1 MPPSRVSQSGADQ
14 RVSGQNGAVV
24 LDFRLLGPAEVT
36 ADGRPVPLGGSRPL
50 IVLAGLLLR
59 ANRVVPVDE
68 LGRWL
73 WNDDRRRSKGALQT
87 YVLRLRRALGDQV
100 SIRTESGGYLIEVAD
115 DLLDLSRFRALA
127 ARGKAAL
134 DRGESRQAAAHF
146 ADALGQWRG
155 PALLNVESDALH
167 RDEAG
172 QLAEERLR
180 VRELWADALLEVGEY
195 GTVVPELTRLTR
207 ENPLRE
213 RLHEQLMVALYR
225 SGRQA
230 EALDVHRRIS
240 AVLAD
245 ELGLDPG
252 PSLQR
257 TRQAILTGA
266 DDGEPARYRLGVE
279 PQVPHQLPADLRT
292 FSGRESDLKALH
304 ALLPEALDADSST
317 PIASVEGMGGI
328 GKTTLAVHFAHEI
341 ADRFPGGQIH
351 LNLRGYGPGEP
362 VEPAAA
368 LEAMLTALGVPCD
381 QIPADLD
388 GRAASWR
395 THTAGRRLLIVLD
408 NANRTEQVRPLL
420 PGPGCLVVITSRWQ
434 LGALVATHGARRVA
448 LAELGEEDAVELLA
462 STVGVERVARDPAV
476 TERFVRYCGGLP
488 LAIRILAVRAAQFPG
503 LPLDEFV
510 DSLESEQDLLGSFD
524 LADGEGT
531 NIRSVFSYS
540 YQALEPSAAR
550 LLRLLGLSTGVDF
563 SAPAAA
569 AVAGLDLTR
578 TRPVLA
584 NLAAAHLL
592 AQPRPGRYQF
602 HDLIRAYAS
611 EAAEQVDNAEERDAA
626 LDRLLGWYLASALN
640 ASRRMRPERYYRLL
654 EPAGPGG
661 LAFAGY
667 HDALDWFD
675 EEAGN
680 LIAAVHLARR
690 RGRDDVCWKLAWL
703 LQSYFGT
710 RSRLDDWRS
719 VFGVALEAARDG
731 GHRPGEASILSGLGV
746 VNGVVRQYAESRRYL
761 EQVLAIQRDL
771 GAREGE
777 ARAQYNLALAA
788 HNLDDYA
795 WAYEHGKQALEIVR
809 ELGMRTFE
817 ASVLRALGDICT
829 SMGDHEQALR
839 LADAALAIFGPDGSP
854 DGSPVDT
861 RYTQHTRGLALI
873 GLGRLDEG
881 IACIRDSVE
890 MFFAMGEQYEAADV
904 LAQLGTIHLRH
915 GDGALAR
922 ECWVRSVRLLTELGH
937 PDADDVRAKLA
948 ALVGASS

>member
-1 MPPSRVSQSGADQ
+1 M
-14 RVSGQNGAVV
+14 V
-24 LDFRLLGPAEVT
+24 LDFRVLGPAEVT

-100 SIRTESGGYLIEVAD
+100 AIRTESGGYLIELDD

-146 ADALGQWRG
+146 AGALAQWRG

-180 VRELWADALLEVGEY
+180 VREQWADALLEVGEY
-195 GTVVPELTRLTR
+195 GTVVPELTRLIR

-213 RLHEQLMVALYR
+213 RLHEQLMTALYR

-230 EALDVHRRIS
+230 EALAVYRRIS
-240 AVLAD
+240 GVLAD

-257 TRQAILTGA
+257 THQAILTGT
-266 DDGEPARYRLGVE
+266 DGAPTLARYRLGVE
-279 PQVPHQLPADLRT
+279 PQVPRQLPADLRA
-292 FSGRESDLKALH
+292 FSGRECDLKALH
-304 ALLPEALDADSST
+304 ALLPEATDAATST

-328 GKTTLAVHFAHEI
+328 GKTTLAVRFAHEV
-341 ADRFPGGQIH
+341 ADRFPGGQVY

-362 VEPAAA
+362 VEPSAA
-368 LEAMLTALGVPCD
+368 LETVLTALGVPCE
-381 QIPADLD
+381 QIPGDLD

-408 NANRTEQVRPLL
+408 NANRSEQVTPLL
-420 PGPGCLVVITSRWQ
+420 PGPGCLVLITSRWQ
-434 LGALVATHGARRVA
+434 LRALVATHGARRIA
-448 LAELGEEDAVELLA
+448 LEELGDEDAVALLA
-462 STVGVERVARDPAV
+462 STIGHDRVARDPAAA
-476 TERFVRYCGGLP
+476 ERFVRYCGGLP
-488 LAIRILAVRAAQFPG
+488 LAIRILAVRAAQFPD
-503 LPLDEFV
+503 LPLDEFAG
-510 DSLESEQDLLGSFD
+510 SPDLLGSFD

-540 YQALEPSAAR
+540 YQALQPATAR
-550 LLRLLGLSTGVDF
+550 LLRLLGLHTGVDF
-563 SAPAAA
+563 TAPAAA
-569 AVAGLDLTR
+569 AVAGLDVAA
-578 TRPVLA
+578 TRPMLET
-584 NLAAAHLL
+584 LAAAHLL

-602 HDLIRAYAS
+602 HDLIRAYAVS
-611 EAAEQVDNAEERDAA
+611 QVESASERDAA
-626 LDRLLGWYLASALN
+626 LDRLLSWYLASALN

-654 EPAGPGG
+654 ELDDLEGG
-661 LAFAGY
+661 LTFGS
-667 HDALDWFD
+667 HHEALDWFG
-675 EEAGN
+675 EEDGN

-703 LQSYFGT
+703 LQSYFVT

-719 VFGVALEAARDG
+719 VFAVALEAARAS
-731 GHRPGEASILSGLGV
+731 GHRPGEAGILSGLGV
-746 VNGVVRQYAESRRYL
+746 VNGVARQYAESRRYL
-761 EQVLAIQRDL
+761 EQVLAIQREL

-777 ARAQYNLALAA
+777 ARAQYNLAMAA
-788 HNLDDYA
+788 HNLEDCA
-795 WAYEHGKQALEIVR
+795 WAYEHGMQALAIVR
-809 ELGMRTFE
+809 ELGLGHFE

-839 LADAALAIFGPDGSP
+839 LADAALAILGPDGR
-854 DGSPVDT
+854 PVDT
-861 RYTQHTRGLALI
+861 RFTQHTRGLALI
-873 GLGRLDEG
+873 GLGRVEEG
-881 IACIRDSVE
+881 IACLRDSVE
-890 MFFAMGEQYEAADV
+890 MFFTMGEQYEAADV
-904 LAQLGTIHLRH
+904 LAQLGQVYLRY
-915 GDGALAR
+915 GDAAAAR
-922 ECWVRSVRLLTELGH
+922 ECWLRSVRLLTELGH

-948 ALVGASS
+948 ALVVVGV

>member
-1 MPPSRVSQSGADQ
+1 M
-14 RVSGQNGAVV
+14 V
-24 LDFRLLGPAEVT
+24 LDFRVLGPAEVT

-73 WNDDRRRSKGALQT
+73 WDDDRRRSKGALQT

-100 SIRTESGGYLIEVAD
+100 AIRTESGGYLIELD
-115 DLLDLSRFRALA
+115 DGLLDLSRFRALA

-146 ADALGQWRG
+146 AEALEQWRG

-180 VRELWADALLEVGEY
+180 VREQWADALLEVGEY
-195 GTVVPELTRLTR
+195 GTVIPELTRLTR

-213 RLHEQLMVALYR
+213 RLHEQLMAALYR

-230 EALDVHRRIS
+230 DALAVYGRIS
-240 AVLAD
+240 GVLAD

-266 DDGEPARYRLGVE
+266 DEPARLARYRLGAE
-279 PQVPHQLPADLRT
+279 PQVPRQLPADLRT
-292 FSGRESDLKALH
+292 FSGREGDLKALH
-304 ALLPEALDADSST
+304 ALLPEAVDAGAST
-317 PIASVEGMGGI
+317 QIASVEGMGGV

-341 ADRFPGGQIH
+341 ADRFPGGQVY

-381 QIPADLD
+381 AIPADLD

-395 THTAGRRLLIVLD
+395 THTAGRRLLVLLD

-434 LGALVATHGARRVA
+434 LRALVATHGARRIA
-448 LAELGEEDAVELLA
+448 LEELGDEDAVGLLA
-462 STVGVERVARDPAV
+462 ATIGVERVARDPAAA
-476 TERFVRYCGGLP
+476 ERFVRYCGGLP
-488 LAIRILAVRAAQFPG
+488 LAIRILAVRAAQFPD
-503 LPLDEFV
+503 LALDEFAG
-510 DSLESEQDLLGSFD
+510 SLADDLLGSFD

-540 YQALEPSAAR
+540 YQALEPPAAR
-550 LLRLLGLSTGVDF
+550 LLRLLGLTTGADF
-563 SAPAAA
+563 TAPAAA
-569 AVAGLDLTR
+569 AVAGLDLTTAR
-578 TRPVLA
+578 AGLETLA
-584 NLAAAHLL
+584 SAHLL
-592 AQPRPGRYQF
+592 ARPRPGRYQF
-602 HDLIRAYAS
+602 HDLIRAYAGEVAS
-611 EAAEQVDNAEERDAA
+611 QVDSPSQRAAA
-626 LDRLLGWYLASALN
+626 LDRLLDWYLASALD

-654 EPAGPGG
+654 ELDDLGGG
-661 LAFAGY
+661 LTFGS
-667 HDALDWFD
+667 HHEALDWFV
-675 EEAGN
+675 EESGN

-690 RGRDDVCWKLAWL
+690 LGRDDVCWKLAWL
-703 LQSYFGT
+703 LQSYFVT

-719 VFGVALEAARDG
+719 VFAVALEAARAS
-731 GHRPGEASILSGLGV
+731 GHRPGEAGILSGLGV
-746 VNGVVRQYAESRRYL
+746 VDGVARRYAESRRYL
-761 EQVLAIQRDL
+761 EQVLAIQREL

-777 ARAQYNLALAA
+777 ARAQYNLALAS
-788 HNLDDYA
+788 HNLEDYA
-795 WAYEHGKQALEIVR
+795 GAYEHGKQALEIVR
-809 ELGMRTFE
+809 ELGMGQFE
-817 ASVLRALGDICT
+817 ASVLRALGDVCT

-839 LADAALAIFGPDGSP
+839 LADAALAVVGPDGR
-854 DGSPVDT
+854 PVDT
-861 RYTQHTRGLALI
+861 RFTQHTRGLALI
-873 GLGRLDEG
+873 GLGRFDEG
-881 IACIRDSVE
+881 IACLRDSVS
-890 MFFAMGEQYEAADV
+890 MFFEMGEQYEAADV
-904 LAQLGTIHLRH
+904 LSQLGTIHARY
-915 GDGALAR
+915 GDEALAR
-922 ECWVRSVRLLTELGH
+922 ECWLRSVRLLTELGH

-948 ALVGASS
+948 ASVRAGG

>member
-1 MPPSRVSQSGADQ
+1 MPPCRVSQTGAEL
-14 RVSGQNGAVV
+14 RVSGKNDSVV
-24 LDFRLLGPAEVT
+24 LDFRVLGPAEVT

-73 WNDDRRRSKGALQT
+73 WDDDRRRSKGALQT

-100 SIRTESGGYLIEVAD
+100 AIRTESGGYLIELDD

-127 ARGKAAL
+127 TRGKAAM
-134 DRGESRQAAAHF
+134 DRGESRRAAVHF
-146 ADALGQWRG
+146 AEALAQWRG

-167 RDEAG
+167 RDETG

-180 VRELWADALLEVGEY
+180 VREQWADALLEVGEY
-195 GTVVPELTRLTR
+195 GTVVPELARLTR

-213 RLHEQLMVALYR
+213 RLHEQLMIALYR

-230 EALDVHRRIS
+230 EALEVYRRIS
-240 AVLAD
+240 GVLAD

-257 TRQAILTGA
+257 TRQTILTGA
-266 DDGEPARYRLGVE
+266 GDPVARYRLGVE
-279 PQVPHQLPADLRT
+279 PQVPHQLPADLRA
-292 FSGRESDLKALH
+292 FSGRECDLKALH
-304 ALLPEALDADSST
+304 ALLPEAVDADAST

-341 ADRFPGGQIH
+341 ADRFPGGQVY

-362 VEPAAA
+362 VEPSAA
-368 LEAMLTALGVPCD
+368 LEAMLTALGVPCEA
-381 QIPADLD
+381 IPGDLD

-395 THTAGRRLLIVLD
+395 THTAGRRLLVVLD
-408 NANRTEQVRPLL
+408 NANRTEQVSPLL
-420 PGPGCLVVITSRWQ
+420 PGPGCLVLVTSRWQ
-434 LGALVATHGARRVA
+434 LRALVATHGARRIA
-448 LAELGEEDAVELLA
+448 LEELGDEDAVALLA
-462 STVGVERVARDPAV
+462 STIGFDRVARDPAAAG
-476 TERFVRYCGGLP
+476 RFVRHCGGLP
-488 LAIRILAVRAAQFPG
+488 LAIRILAVRAAQFPD
-503 LPLDEFV
+503 LALDEFV
-510 DSLESEQDLLGSFD
+510 GSLDSDLLGSFD

-540 YQALEPSAAR
+540 YQALQPSEAR
-550 LLRLLGLSTGVDF
+550 LLRLLGLHTGVDF
-563 SAPAAA
+563 TATAAA
-569 AVAGLDLTR
+569 AVAGLDVTA
-578 TRPVLA
+578 TRPMLET
-584 NLAAAHLL
+584 LAAAHLL

-602 HDLIRAYAS
+602 HDLIRAYAAS
-611 EAAEQVDNAEERDAA
+611 QVDSDAEREAA
-626 LDRLLGWYLASALN
+626 LDRMLGWYLASSLN

-654 EPAGPGG
+654 ELDDLEGG
-661 LAFAGY
+661 LSFSEY
-667 HDALDWFD
+667 HEALDWFG
-675 EEAGN
+675 EESGN

-703 LQSYFGT
+703 LQSYFVT

-719 VFGVALEAARDG
+719 VFAVALEAARAS
-731 GHRPGEASILSGLGV
+731 GHRPGEAGILSGLGV
-746 VNGVVRQYAESRRYL
+746 VNGVARQYAESRRYL
-761 EQVLAIQRDL
+761 EQVLAIQREL

-777 ARAQYNLALAA
+777 ARAQYNLAMAA
-788 HNLDDYA
+788 HNLEDCA

-809 ELGMRTFE
+809 ELGLGHFE

-839 LADAALAIFGPDGSP
+839 LADAALAILGADGR
-854 DGSPVDT
+854 PVDT
-861 RYTQHTRGLALI
+861 RFTQHTRGLALI
-873 GLGRLDEG
+873 GLGRLEEG

-890 MFFAMGEQYEAADV
+890 MFFTMGEQYEAADV

-915 GDGALAR
+915 GDAAQAR
-922 ECWVRSVRLLTELGH
+922 ECWLRSVRLLTELGH

-948 ALVGASS
+948 ALVVVGA

>member
-1 MPPSRVSQSGADQ
+1 M
-14 RVSGQNGAVV
+14 V
-24 LDFRLLGPAEVT
+24 LDFRVLGPAEVT
-36 ADGRPVPLGGSRPL
+36 ADGHPVPLGGSRPL

-73 WNDDRRRSKGALQT
+73 WDDDRRRSKGALQT

-100 SIRTESGGYLIEVAD
+100 AIRTESGGYLIELDD

-127 ARGKAAL
+127 VRGKAAM
-134 DRGESRQAAAHF
+134 DRGESRRAAAHF
-146 ADALGQWRG
+146 AEALGQWRG
-155 PALLNVESDALH
+155 AALLNVESDALH

-180 VRELWADALLEVGEY
+180 VREQWADALLDVGEY

-240 AVLAD
+240 GVLAE

-266 DDGEPARYRLGVE
+266 DDDAPGGSRLARYRLGVE
-279 PQVPHQLPADLRT
+279 PQVPHQLPADLRA
-292 FSGRESDLKALH
+292 FSGRECDLKALH
-304 ALLPEALDADSST
+304 ALLPEAIDADTST

-341 ADRFPGGQIH
+341 ADRFPGGQVY

-362 VEPAAA
+362 VEPSAA

-381 QIPADLD
+381 QIPGDLD

-395 THTAGRRLLIVLD
+395 THSAGRRLLVLLD

-434 LGALVATHGARRVA
+434 LRALVATHGARRVA
-448 LAELGEEDAVELLA
+448 LEELGEEDAVELLA
-462 STVGVERVARDPAV
+462 SAIGLDRVARDPAAA
-476 TERFVRYCGGLP
+476 ERFVRYCGGLP
-488 LAIRILAVRAAQFPG
+488 LAIRILAVRAAQFPD
-503 LPLDEFV
+503 LALDEFV
-510 DSLESEQDLLGSFD
+510 DSLEADLLGSFD

-540 YQALEPSAAR
+540 YQTLEPPAAR
-550 LLRLLGLSTGVDF
+550 LLRLLGLPTGVDF
-563 SAPAAA
+563 TAPAAA
-569 AVAGLDLTR
+569 AVAGLDVAT
-578 TRPVLA
+578 TRPMLET
-584 NLAAAHLL
+584 LAAAHLL

-602 HDLIRAYAS
+602 HDLIRAYAGEVAS
-611 EAAEQVDNAEERDAA
+611 QVDSASQRDAA
-626 LDRLLGWYLASALN
+626 LDRLLDWYLASALN

-654 EPAGPGG
+654 DLDDSAGG
-661 LAFAGY
+661 LAFASH
-667 HDALDWFD
+667 HDALDWFG

-690 RGRDDVCWKLAWL
+690 RRDDVCWKLAWL
-703 LQSYFGT
+703 LQSYFVT
-710 RSRLDDWRS
+710 RSRLDEWRS
-719 VFGVALEAARDG
+719 VFAVALEAARAG
-731 GHRPGEASILSGLGV
+731 GHRPGEAGILSGLGV
-746 VNGVVRQYAESRRYL
+746 VNGVARQYDESRRFL
-761 EQVLAIQRDL
+761 EQVLAIQREL

-777 ARAQYNLALAA
+777 ARAQYNLAMAA

-795 WAYEHGKQALEIVR
+795 WAYDHGMQALEIVR
-809 ELGMRTFE
+809 ELGLGAFE

-839 LADAALAIFGPDGSP
+839 LADAALAVLGPDGE
-854 DGSPVDT
+854 PVDT
-861 RYTQHTRGLALI
+861 RFTQHTRGLALV
-873 GLGRLDEG
+873 GLGRVDEG
-881 IACIRDSVE
+881 IACIRDSVS
-890 MFFAMGEQYEAADV
+890 MFFEMGEQYEAADV

-915 GDGALAR
+915 GDRVVAR

-948 ALVGASS
+948 ALVGAAS

>member
-1 MPPSRVSQSGADQ
+1 
-14 RVSGQNGAVV
+14 VV
-24 LDFRLLGPAEVT
+24 LDFRVLSPAEVT

-59 ANRVVPVDE
+59 ANGVVPVDE

-73 WNDDRRRSKGALQT
+73 WNDDHRRSKGALQT

-100 SIRTESGGYLIEVAD
+100 AIRTESGGYRIELDD
-115 DLLDLSRFRALA
+115 DLLDLTRFRALA
-127 ARGKAAL
+127 IRGKAAA

-146 ADALGQWRG
+146 AEALAQWRG

-180 VRELWADALLEVGEY
+180 VREQWADAWLEVGEY

-213 RLHEQLMVALYR
+213 RLHEQLMIALYR

-240 AVLAD
+240 RVLAE

-266 DDGEPARYRLGVE
+266 DDGDAARMPRYRLGVE

-292 FSGRESDLKALH
+292 FSGRECDLKALH
-304 ALLPEALDADSST
+304 ALLPEALDADTST

-341 ADRFPGGQIH
+341 ADRFPGGQVY

-362 VEPAAA
+362 VEPSAA
-368 LEAMLTALGVPCD
+368 LEAVLTALGVPCD
-381 QIPADLD
+381 QIPGDLD

-408 NANRTEQVRPLL
+408 NANRTEQVSPLL

-434 LGALVATHGARRVA
+434 LRALVATHGARRIA
-448 LAELGEEDAVELLA
+448 LEELGDVDAIGLLA
-462 STVGVERVARDPAV
+462 STIGFDRVARDPAAA
-476 TERFVRYCGGLP
+476 ERFVRYCGGLP
-488 LAIRILAVRAAQFPG
+488 LAIRILAVRAAEFPD

-510 DSLESEQDLLGSFD
+510 DAPDLLGSFD

-540 YQALEPSAAR
+540 YQALELAAAR
-550 LLRLLGLSTGVDF
+550 LLRLLGLHTGVDF
-563 SAPAAA
+563 TAPAAA
-569 AVAGLDLTR
+569 VVAGLDLAA
-578 TRPVLA
+578 TRPMLETLA
-584 NLAAAHLL
+584 SAHLL

-602 HDLIRAYAS
+602 HDLIRAYAG
-611 EAAEQVDNAEERDAA
+611 EAASQVEPSSEREAA
-626 LDRLLGWYLASALN
+626 LNRLLGWYMASSLN
-640 ASRRMRPERYYRLL
+640 ASQQMRPDRYYRLL
-654 EPAGPGG
+654 ELDDLDDGMS
-661 LAFAGY
+661 FSSY
-667 HDALDWFD
+667 HDALTWFG

-690 RGRDDVCWKLAWL
+690 LRRDDVCWKLAWL
-703 LQSYFGT
+703 LQSYFMT
-710 RSRLDDWRS
+710 RSRIDDWRS
-719 VFGVALEAARDG
+719 VFAVALEAARAS
-731 GHRPGEASILSGLGV
+731 GHRPGEAGILSGLGV
-746 VNGVVRQYAESRRYL
+746 VNAVARQYAECRRYL
-761 EQVLAIQRDL
+761 EQVLAIQREL

-777 ARAQYNLALAA
+777 ARAQYNLAMAA

-795 WAYEHGKQALEIVR
+795 CAYEHGMQALEIVR
-809 ELGMRTFE
+809 SLGLGAFE
-817 ASVLRALGDICT
+817 ANVLRALGDICT

-839 LADAALAIFGPDGSP
+839 LADAALAILGPDGQ
-854 DGSPVDT
+854 PVDK
-861 RYTQHTRGLALI
+861 RFTQPTRGLALI

-881 IACIRDSVE
+881 ITCISESVE
-890 MFFAMGEQYEAADV
+890 MFLAMGEQYEAADV
-904 LAQLGTIHLRH
+904 LSQLGTIHLRR
-915 GDGALAR
+915 GDPALAR
-922 ECWVRSVRLLTELGH
+922 ECWLRSVHLLTELGH

-948 ALVGASS
+948 ALVGSCPQAGRDVDNRSP

>member
-1 MPPSRVSQSGADQ
+1 M
-14 RVSGQNGAVV
+14 V
-24 LDFRLLGPAEVT
+24 LDFRVLGPAEVT
-36 ADGRPVPLGGSRPL
+36 ADGHPVPLGGSRPL

-73 WNDDRRRSKGALQT
+73 WDDDRRRSKGALQT

-100 SIRTESGGYLIEVAD
+100 AIRTESGGYLIEVAD
-115 DLLDLSRFRALA
+115 DRLDLSRFRALA
-127 ARGKAAL
+127 TRGKAAM
-134 DRGESRQAAAHF
+134 DRGESRRAAAHF

-180 VRELWADALLEVGEY
+180 VREQWADALLDVGEY
-195 GTVVPELTRLTR
+195 GTIVPELTRLTR

-230 EALDVHRRIS
+230 DALDVHRRIS
-240 AVLAD
+240 DVLAE

-257 TRQAILTGA
+257 TRQAILTGS
-266 DDGEPARYRLGVE
+266 DSGHVVPRYRLGAE
-279 PQVPHQLPADLRT
+279 PQVPHQLPADLRA
-292 FSGRESDLKALH
+292 FSGRECDLKALH
-304 ALLPEALDADSST
+304 ALLPEAIDAGTST

-341 ADRFPGGQIH
+341 ADRFPGGQVY

-362 VEPAAA
+362 VEPSAA

-381 QIPADLD
+381 AIPDDLD

-395 THTAGRRLLIVLD
+395 THSAGRRLLVVLD

-434 LGALVATHGARRVA
+434 LRALVATHGARRIA
-448 LAELGEEDAVELLA
+448 LEELGEEDAVELLA
-462 STVGVERVARDPAV
+462 SAIGLDRVARDPAA
-476 TERFVRYCGGLP
+476 TERFVRHCGGLP
-488 LAIRILAVRAAQFPG
+488 LAIRILAVRAAQFPD
-503 LPLDEFV
+503 LALDEFV
-510 DSLESEQDLLGSFD
+510 DSLEADLLGSFD

-540 YQALEPSAAR
+540 YQALEPGTAR
-550 LLRLLGLSTGVDF
+550 LLRLLGLTTGVDF
-563 SAPAAA
+563 TAPAAA
-569 AVAGLDLTR
+569 AVAGLDVTT
-578 TRPVLA
+578 TRPMLET
-584 NLAAAHLL
+584 LAAAHLL

-602 HDLIRAYAS
+602 HDLIRAYAGEVAS
-611 EAAEQVDNAEERDAA
+611 QVDSASQRDAA
-626 LDRLLGWYLASALN
+626 LDRLLDWYLASALS

-654 EPAGPGG
+654 DLDDLDGG
-661 LAFAGY
+661 LTFAAY
-667 HDALDWFD
+667 HEALAWFG

-690 RGRDDVCWKLAWL
+690 RRDDVCWKLAWL
-703 LQSYFGT
+703 LQSYFVT
-710 RSRLDDWRS
+710 SSRLDEWRS
-719 VFGVALEAARDG
+719 VFAVALEAARAS
-731 GHRPGEASILSGLGV
+731 GHRPGEAGILSGLGV
-746 VNGVVRQYAESRRYL
+746 VNGVARQYDESRRFL
-761 EQVLAIQRDL
+761 EQVLAIQREL

-777 ARAQYNLALAA
+777 ARAQYNLAMAA

-795 WAYEHGKQALEIVR
+795 WAYEHGMQALEIVR
-809 ELGMRTFE
+809 ELGLGAFE

-829 SMGDHEQALR
+829 SMGDHDQALR
-839 LADAALAIFGPDGSP
+839 LADAALAVLGPDGE
-854 DGSPVDT
+854 PVDT
-861 RYTQHTRGLALI
+861 RFTQHTRGLALV
-873 GLGRLDEG
+873 GLGRVDEG
-881 IACIRDSVE
+881 IACVRDSVA
-890 MFFAMGEQYEAADV
+890 MFFEMGEQYEAADV

-915 GDGALAR
+915 GDRAVAR

-948 ALVGASS
+948 ALVAAGG

>member
-1 MPPSRVSQSGADQ
+1 MSS
-14 RVSGQNGAVV
+14 VV
-24 LDFRLLGPAEVT
+24 LDFRVLGPAEVT

-73 WNDDRRRSKGALQT
+73 WDDDRRRSKGALQT

-100 SIRTESGGYLIEVAD
+100 AIRTESGGYLIEVAD
-115 DLLDLSRFRALA
+115 DRLDLGRFRALA
-127 ARGKAAL
+127 VRGKAAM
-134 DRGESRQAAAHF
+134 DRGESRRAAAHF
-146 ADALGQWRG
+146 AEALAQWRG

-167 RDEAG
+167 RDEVG

-180 VRELWADALLEVGEY
+180 VREQWADALLEVGEY
-195 GTVVPELTRLTR
+195 GTIVPELTRLTR

-213 RLHEQLMVALYR
+213 RLHEQLMTALYR

-230 EALDVHRRIS
+230 EALEVYRRIS
-240 AVLAD
+240 GVLAG

-266 DDGEPARYRLGVE
+266 DGDTAPALARYRLGAE

-292 FSGRESDLKALH
+292 FSGRECDLKALH
-304 ALLPEALDADSST
+304 ALLPEVADAGTST

-341 ADRFPGGQIH
+341 ADRFPGGQVY

-362 VEPAAA
+362 VEPSAA
-368 LEAMLTALGVPCD
+368 LEAVLTALGVPCD
-381 QIPADLD
+381 QIPGDLD

-395 THTAGRRLLIVLD
+395 THTAGRRLLILLD
-408 NANRTEQVRPLL
+408 NANRTEQVSPLL
-420 PGPGCLVVITSRWQ
+420 PGPGCLVLITSRWQ
-434 LGALVATHGARRVA
+434 LRALVATHGARRIA
-448 LAELGEEDAVELLA
+448 LEELGDEDAVALLA
-462 STVGVERVARDPAV
+462 STIGFDRVARDPAAA
-476 TERFVRYCGGLP
+476 ERFVRYCGGLP
-488 LAIRILAVRAAQFPG
+488 LAIRILAVRAAQFPD
-503 LPLDEFV
+503 LALDEFAG
-510 DSLESEQDLLGSFD
+510 SLDGDLLGSFD

-540 YQALEPSAAR
+540 YQALQPSTAR
-550 LLRLLGLSTGVDF
+550 LLRLLGLLTGVDF
-563 SAPAAA
+563 TAPAAA
-569 AVAGLDLTR
+569 AVAGLTVAE
-578 TRPVLA
+578 TRPMLET
-584 NLAAAHLL
+584 LAAAHLL

-602 HDLIRAYAS
+602 HDLIRAYAG
-611 EAAEQVDNAEERDAA
+611 EAASQVDSASQRDTAS
-626 LDRLLGWYLASALN
+626 DRLLSWYLASALN
-640 ASRRMRPERYYRLL
+640 ASRLMRPERYYRLL
-654 EPAGPGG
+654 ELDDLEGGPAFGS
-661 LAFAGY
+661 Y
-667 HDALDWFD
+667 HEALDWFG
-675 EEAGN
+675 EECGN

-703 LQSYFGT
+703 LQSYFVT

-719 VFGVALEAARDG
+719 VFAVALEAARAS
-731 GHRPGEASILSGLGV
+731 GHRPGEAGILSGLGV
-746 VNGVVRQYAESRRYL
+746 VNGVARQYAESRRYL
-761 EQVLAIQRDL
+761 EQVLAIQREL

-777 ARAQYNLALAA
+777 ARAQYNLAMAA
-788 HNLDDYA
+788 HDLEDCA
-795 WAYEHGKQALEIVR
+795 WAYEHGMQALEIVR
-809 ELGMRTFE
+809 ELGLGHFE

-829 SMGDHEQALR
+829 SMGDYEQALR
-839 LADAALAIFGPDGSP
+839 LADAALAILGPDGR
-854 DGSPVDT
+854 PVDT
-861 RYTQHTRGLALI
+861 RFTQHTRGLALI

-904 LAQLGTIHLRH
+904 LSQLGTIHLRH
-915 GDGALAR
+915 GDAALAR
-922 ECWVRSVRLLTELGH
+922 ECWLRSVRLLTELGH

-948 ALVGASS
+948 ASVVSES

>member
-1 MPPSRVSQSGADQ
+1 M
-14 RVSGQNGAVV
+14 V
-24 LDFRLLGPAEVT
+24 LDFRVLGPAEVT
-36 ADGRPVPLGGSRPL
+36 ADGHPVPLGGSRPL

-100 SIRTESGGYLIEVAD
+100 AIRTESGGYLIEIDD

-127 ARGKAAL
+127 TRGKAAV

-146 ADALGQWRG
+146 ADALAQWRG

-167 RDEAG
+167 RDEVG

-180 VRELWADALLEVGEY
+180 VREQWADALIDVGEY

-230 EALDVHRRIS
+230 EALDVYRRIS
-240 AVLAD
+240 AVLAE

-252 PSLQR
+252 PALQR
-257 TRQAILTGA
+257 TRQAILTGT
-266 DDGEPARYRLGVE
+266 DDGHVTPARYRLGAE
-279 PQVPHQLPADLRT
+279 PQVPHQLPADLPT
-292 FSGRESDLKALH
+292 FSGRECDLKALH
-304 ALLPEALDADSST
+304 ALLPEAIDADTST

-341 ADRFPGGQIH
+341 ADRFPGGQVY

-362 VEPAAA
+362 IEPSAA
-368 LEAMLTALGVPCD
+368 LEAMLTALGVPCEA
-381 QIPADLD
+381 IPGDLD

-395 THTAGRRLLIVLD
+395 THSAGRRLLVLLD

-434 LGALVATHGARRVA
+434 LRGLVATHGARRIA
-448 LAELGEEDAVELLA
+448 LAEMGEEDAVELLA
-462 STVGVERVARDPAV
+462 STIGRDRVARDPAA

-488 LAIRILAVRAAQFPG
+488 LAIRILAVRAAQFPD
-503 LPLDEFV
+503 LALDEFV
-510 DSLESEQDLLGSFD
+510 DSLDADLLGSFD

-540 YQALEPSAAR
+540 YQALEPSTAR
-550 LLRLLGLSTGVDF
+550 LLRLLGLPTGVDF
-563 SAPAAA
+563 TAPAAA
-569 AVAGLDLTR
+569 AVAGLDLVA
-578 TRPVLA
+578 TRPKLET
-584 NLAAAHLL
+584 LAAAHLL

-602 HDLIRAYAS
+602 HDLIRAYAGEVAS
-611 EAAEQVDNAEERDAA
+611 QVDTASERDAA
-626 LDRLLGWYLASALN
+626 LDRLLDWFLASALN

-654 EPAGPGG
+654 ELDDLAGG
-661 LAFAGY
+661 LSFAGY
-667 HDALDWFD
+667 HDALDWFG

-680 LIAAVHLARR
+680 LIAAVHLARSR
-690 RGRDDVCWKLAWL
+690 RDDVCWKLAWL
-703 LQSYFGT
+703 LQSYFVT

-719 VFGVALEAARDG
+719 VFVVALEAARAS
-731 GHRPGEASILSGLGV
+731 GHRPGEAGILSGLGV
-746 VNGVVRQYAESRRYL
+746 VNGVAREYDESRRYL
-761 EQVLAIQRDL
+761 EQVLAIQREL

-777 ARAQYNLALAA
+777 ARAQYNLAMAA

-795 WAYEHGKQALEIVR
+795 WAYEHGMQALEIVR
-809 ELGMRTFE
+809 DLGLGAFE

-829 SMGDHEQALR
+829 SMGDHDQALR
-839 LADAALAIFGPDGSP
+839 LADAALAILGPDGE
-854 DGSPVDT
+854 PVDT
-861 RYTQHTRGLALI
+861 RFTLHTRGLALV
-873 GLGRLDEG
+873 GLGRVDEG
-881 IACIRDSVE
+881 IAAIRESVS
-890 MFFAMGEQYEAADV
+890 MFFEMGEQYEAADV

-915 GDGALAR
+915 GDRALAR

-948 ALVGASS
+948 ALVGAGS

>member
-1 MPPSRVSQSGADQ
+1 M
-14 RVSGQNGAVV
+14 V
-24 LDFRLLGPAEVT
+24 LDFRVLGPAEVT

-73 WNDDRRRSKGALQT
+73 WSDDRRRSKGALQT

-100 SIRTESGGYLIEVAD
+100 SIRTESGGYLIELD
-115 DLLDLSRFRALA
+115 DGLLDLSRFRALA

-146 ADALGQWRG
+146 AEALEQWRG

-180 VRELWADALLEVGEY
+180 VREQWADALLEVGEY
-195 GTVVPELTRLTR
+195 ATVIPELTRLTR

-213 RLHEQLMVALYR
+213 RLHEQLMAALYR

-230 EALDVHRRIS
+230 DALDVYGRIS
-240 AVLAD
+240 RVLAD

-266 DDGEPARYRLGVE
+266 DEPARLARYRLGAE
-279 PQVPHQLPADLRT
+279 PQVPHQLPADLRS
-292 FSGRESDLKALH
+292 FSGRECDLKALH
-304 ALLPEALDADSST
+304 ALLPEAVDAGAST
-317 PIASVEGMGGI
+317 PIASVEGMGGV

-341 ADRFPGGQIH
+341 ADRFPGGQVY

-362 VEPAAA
+362 VEPSTA

-381 QIPADLD
+381 AIPADLD

-395 THTAGRRLLIVLD
+395 THTAGRRLLVLLD

-434 LGALVATHGARRVA
+434 LRALVATHGARRIA
-448 LAELGEEDAVELLA
+448 LEELGDEDAVELLA
-462 STVGVERVARDPAV
+462 ATIGVERVARDPAAA
-476 TERFVRYCGGLP
+476 ERFVRYCGGLP
-488 LAIRILAVRAAQFPG
+488 LAIRILAVRAAQFPD
-503 LPLDEFV
+503 LPLDEFAG
-510 DSLESEQDLLGSFD
+510 SLSGDLLGSFD

-531 NIRSVFSYS
+531 NIRSVLSYS
-540 YQALEPSAAR
+540 YQALQPPAAR
-550 LLRLLGLSTGVDF
+550 LLRLLGLATGADF
-563 SAPAAA
+563 TAPVAA
-569 AVAGLDLTR
+569 AVAGLDLATAR
-578 TRPVLA
+578 AVLET
-584 NLAAAHLL
+584 LASAHLL

-602 HDLIRAYAS
+602 HDLIRAYAGEVAS
-611 EAAEQVDNAEERDAA
+611 QVDSASQRSEA
-626 LDRLLGWYLASALN
+626 LDRLLGWYLASALD

-654 EPAGPGG
+654 ELDDLDGG
-661 LAFAGY
+661 LTFTS
-667 HDALDWFD
+667 HHEALDWFV
-675 EEAGN
+675 EESGN

-690 RGRDDVCWKLAWL
+690 LGRDDVCWKLAWL
-703 LQSYFGT
+703 LQSYFVT

-719 VFGVALEAARDG
+719 VFTVALEAARSS
-731 GHRPGEASILSGLGV
+731 GHRPGEAGILSGLGV
-746 VNGVVRQYAESRRYL
+746 VNGVARRYAESRSYL
-761 EQVLAIQRDL
+761 EQVLAIQREL

-777 ARAQYNLALAA
+777 ARAQYNLALAS
-788 HNLDDYA
+788 HNLDEYA
-795 WAYEHGKQALEIVR
+795 VAYEHGKQALEIVR
-809 ELGMRTFE
+809 ELGMGQFE
-817 ASVLRALGDICT
+817 ASVLRALGDVCT

-839 LADAALAIFGPDGSP
+839 LADAALAVVGADGQ
-854 DGSPVDT
+854 PVDT
-861 RYTQHTRGLALI
+861 RFTQHTRGLALI
-873 GLGRLDEG
+873 GLGRFDEG
-881 IACIRDSVE
+881 IACIRDSVS
-890 MFFAMGEQYEAADV
+890 MFFEMGEQYEAADV
-904 LAQLGTIHLRH
+904 LAQLGTIYARY
-915 GDGALAR
+915 GEVTLAR
-922 ECWVRSVRLLTELGH
+922 ECWLSSVRLLTELGH

-948 ALVGASS
+948 ALVSTGG

>member
-1 MPPSRVSQSGADQ
+1 M
-14 RVSGQNGAVV
+14 V

-100 SIRTESGGYLIEVAD
+100 AIRTESGGYRIEVAD
-115 DLLDLSRFRALA
+115 DLLDLSRFRAHA
-127 ARGKAAL
+127 ARGQAAL
-134 DRGESRQAAAHF
+134 DRGESRQAAASF
-146 ADALGQWRG
+146 ADALAQWRG

-195 GTVVPELTRLTR
+195 STVVPELTRLTR

-213 RLHEQLMVALYR
+213 RLCEQLMVALYR

-230 EALDVHRRIS
+230 EALEVYRRIS
-240 AVLAD
+240 GVLAE

-266 DDGEPARYRLGVE
+266 DDGEPARYRLGAE

-292 FSGRESDLKALH
+292 FSGRENDLKALH
-304 ALLPEALDADSST
+304 ALLPEASDADAST

-328 GKTTLAVHFAHEI
+328 GKTTLAVRFAHEI

-368 LEAMLTALGVPCD
+368 LEAVLTALGVPCE
-381 QIPADLD
+381 QLPADLD

-395 THTAGRRLLIVLD
+395 THTAGRRLLVVLD

-420 PGPGCLVVITSRWQ
+420 PGPGNLVVITSRWQ
-434 LGALVATHGARRVA
+434 LRGLVATHGARRVA
-448 LAELGEEDAVELLA
+448 LEELGDEDAVELLA
-462 STVGVERVARDPAV
+462 STIGVERVARDPAA
-476 TERFVRYCGGLP
+476 TQRFVRYCGGLP
-488 LAIRILAVRAAQFPG
+488 LAIRILAVRAAQFPE

-510 DSLESEQDLLGSFD
+510 DTLESEHDLLGSFD

-540 YQALEPSAAR
+540 YQALEPAAAR

-563 SAPAAA
+563 TAPAAA

-578 TRPVLA
+578 TRPLLA
-584 NLAAAHLL
+584 TLEAAHLL

-602 HDLIRAYAS
+602 HDLIRAYAG
-611 EAAEQVDNAEERDAA
+611 EVAEQVDSAEERDAA

-654 EPAGPGG
+654 EPADVEGE
-661 LAFAGY
+661 LTFAEY

-690 RGRDDVCWKLAWL
+690 RRDDVCWKLAWL
-703 LQSYFGT
+703 MQSYFAP
-710 RSRLDDWRS
+710 RSQLDDWRS
-719 VFGVALEAARDG
+719 VFGVALEAARDS
-731 GHRPGEASILSGLGV
+731 GHRPGEAGILSGLGV
-746 VNGVVRQYAESRRYL
+746 IHGVLRQYAESRRYL
-761 EQVLAIQRDL
+761 EEVLAIQRDL

-795 WAYEHGKQALEIVR
+795 WAYEHGTQALAIVR
-809 ELGMRTFE
+809 ELGMGAFE

-829 SMGDHEQALR
+829 SMGDHEQALE
-839 LADAALAIFGPDGSP
+839 LADAALAILGPDGES
-854 DGSPVDT
+854 VDT
-861 RYTQHTRGLALI
+861 RFTQHTRGLALI

-915 GDGALAR
+915 GDAAPAR

-948 ALVGASS
+948 ALVGAPG

>member
-1 MPPSRVSQSGADQ
+1 M
-14 RVSGQNGAVV
+14 V
-24 LDFRLLGPAEVT
+24 LDFRVLGPAEVT
-36 ADGRPVPLGGSRPL
+36 ADGHPVPLGGSRPL

-100 SIRTESGGYLIEVAD
+100 AIRTESGGYLIELDD
-115 DLLDLSRFRALA
+115 DLLDLSRFRTLA
-127 ARGKAAL
+127 TRGKAAV

-146 ADALGQWRG
+146 ADALAQWRG

-167 RDEAG
+167 RDEVG

-180 VRELWADALLEVGEY
+180 VREQWADALLDVGEY

-240 AVLAD
+240 GVLAE

-252 PSLQR
+252 PALQR
-257 TRQAILTGA
+257 TRQAILTGT
-266 DDGEPARYRLGVE
+266 DDGHIAPARYRLGAE
-279 PQVPHQLPADLRT
+279 PQVPHQLPADLPT
-292 FSGRESDLKALH
+292 FSGRECDLKALH
-304 ALLPEALDADSST
+304 ALLPEVADADTST

-341 ADRFPGGQIH
+341 ADRFPGGQVY

-362 VEPAAA
+362 VEPSAA
-368 LEAMLTALGVPCD
+368 LESMLTALGVPCEA
-381 QIPADLD
+381 IPADLD

-395 THTAGRRLLIVLD
+395 THSAGRRLLVLLD

-434 LGALVATHGARRVA
+434 LRGLVATHGARRIA

-462 STVGVERVARDPAV
+462 STIGRDRVARDPAA
-476 TERFVRYCGGLP
+476 TEQFVRYCGGLP
-488 LAIRILAVRAAQFPG
+488 LAIRILAVRAAQFPD
-503 LPLDEFV
+503 LALDEFV
-510 DSLESEQDLLGSFD
+510 ASLDTDLLGSFD

-540 YQALEPSAAR
+540 YQALEPSTAR
-550 LLRLLGLSTGVDF
+550 LLRLLGLPTGVDF
-563 SAPAAA
+563 TAPAAA
-569 AVAGLDLTR
+569 AVAGLDLAAI
-578 TRPVLA
+578 RPKLET
-584 NLAAAHLL
+584 LAAAHLL

-602 HDLIRAYAS
+602 HDLIRAYAGEVAS
-611 EAAEQVDNAEERDAA
+611 QVDTASQRDAA
-626 LDRLLGWYLASALN
+626 LDRLLDWYLASALN

-654 EPAGPGG
+654 ELDDLAGG
-661 LAFAGY
+661 LSFAGY
-667 HDALDWFD
+667 HDALDWFG
-675 EEAGN
+675 EEYGN

-690 RGRDDVCWKLAWL
+690 WRDDICWKLAWL
-703 LQSYFGT
+703 LQSYFVT

-719 VFGVALEAARDG
+719 VFAVALEAARAS
-731 GHRPGEASILSGLGV
+731 GHRPGEAGILSGLGV
-746 VNGVVRQYAESRRYL
+746 VNGVAREYDESRRYL
-761 EQVLAIQRDL
+761 EQVLAIQREL

-777 ARAQYNLALAA
+777 ARAQYNLAMAA

-795 WAYEHGKQALEIVR
+795 WAYEHGMQALEIVR
-809 ELGMRTFE
+809 SLGLGAFE

-829 SMGDHEQALR
+829 SMGDHDQALR
-839 LADAALAIFGPDGSP
+839 LADAALAILGPDGE
-854 DGSPVDT
+854 PVDT
-861 RYTQHTRGLALI
+861 RFTLHTRGLALV
-873 GLGRLDEG
+873 GLGRVAEG
-881 IACIRDSVE
+881 IAVIRESVS
-890 MFFAMGEQYEAADV
+890 MFFEMGEPYEAADV
-904 LAQLGTIHLRH
+904 LAQLGAIHLRQ
-915 GDGALAR
+915 GDRALAR

-948 ALVGASS
+948 ALVGSGS

>member
-1 MPPSRVSQSGADQ
+1 M
-14 RVSGQNGAVV
+14 V

-100 SIRTESGGYLIEVAD
+100 SIRTESGGYLIEVDD

-127 ARGKAAL
+127 ARGQAAL
-134 DRGESRQAAAHF
+134 DGGESRQAAAHF
-146 ADALGQWRG
+146 ADALAQWRG
-155 PALLNVESDALH
+155 AALLNVESDALH

-180 VRELWADALLEVGEY
+180 VRELWADALLEAGEY

-240 AVLAD
+240 GVLAD

-257 TRQAILTGA
+257 TRQAILTGT
-266 DDGEPARYRLGVE
+266 DDAEPARYRLGVE
-279 PQVPHQLPADLRT
+279 PLVPHQLPADPRT
-292 FSGRESDLKALH
+292 FAGRESDLKALH
-304 ALLPEALDADSST
+304 ALLPEALDADAST

-368 LEAMLTALGVPCD
+368 LEAMLTALGVPCE

-420 PGPGCLVVITSRWQ
+420 PGPGCLVLVTSRWQ
-434 LGALVATHGARRVA
+434 LRALVATHGARRVA
-448 LAELGEEDAVELLA
+448 LAELGAEDAVELLA
-462 STVGVERVARDPAV
+462 STIGLERVARDPAA

-510 DSLESEQDLLGSFD
+510 DSLESEHDLLGSFD
-524 LADGEGT
+524 LADGDGT

-563 SAPAAA
+563 SVPAAA

-578 TRPVLA
+578 TRPVLTT
-584 NLAAAHLL
+584 LAAAHLL

-602 HDLIRAYAS
+602 HDLIRAYAG
-611 EAAEQVDNAEERDAA
+611 EAAEQVDTAEERDAA
-626 LDRLLGWYLASALN
+626 LDRLLGWYLATAFN

-654 EPAGPGG
+654 ELDG
-661 LAFAGY
+661 LDGSAFAEY

-690 RGRDDVCWKLAWL
+690 RRRDDVCWKLAWL

-731 GHRPGEASILSGLGV
+731 GHRPGEAGILSGLGV
-746 VNGVVRQYAESRRYL
+746 VNGVVRQYDESRHYL
-761 EQVLAIQRDL
+761 ERVLAIQREL

-788 HNLDDYA
+788 HNLADYTG
-795 WAYEHGKQALEIVR
+795 AYEHGMRALEIVR
-809 ELGMRTFE
+809 ELGMGAFE

-829 SMGDHEQALR
+829 SMGDHEQALE
-839 LADAALAIFGPDGSP
+839 LADAALAIPGPDGH
-854 DGSPVDT
+854 PVDT
-861 RYTQHTRGLALI
+861 RFTQHTRGLALL
-873 GLGRLDEG
+873 GLGRLAEG
-881 IACIRDSVE
+881 IACISESVE
-890 MFFAMGEQYEAADV
+890 MFFTMGEHYEAADV
-904 LAQLGTIHLRH
+904 LSQLGTIHLRH

-948 ALVGASS
+948 ALVGTPS

>member
-1 MPPSRVSQSGADQ
+1 M
-14 RVSGQNGAVV
+14 V
-24 LDFRLLGPAEVT
+24 LDFRVLGPAEVT
-36 ADGRPVPLGGSRPL
+36 ADGHPVPLGGSRPL

-100 SIRTESGGYLIEVAD
+100 AIRTESGGYLIELDD

-127 ARGKAAL
+127 TRGKAAM
-134 DRGESRQAAAHF
+134 DRGESRRAAAHF
-146 ADALGQWRG
+146 AEALGQWRG

-167 RDEAG
+167 RDEVG

-180 VRELWADALLEVGEY
+180 VREQWADALLDVGEY
-195 GTVVPELTRLTR
+195 GTVIPELTRLTR

-213 RLHEQLMVALYR
+213 RLHEQLMTALYR

-230 EALDVHRRIS
+230 EALDVYRRIS
-240 AVLAD
+240 GVLAE

-257 TRQAILTGA
+257 TRQAILTGT
-266 DDGEPARYRLGVE
+266 DDPAPVPGRYRLGVE
-279 PQVPHQLPADLRT
+279 PQVPHQLPADLRA
-292 FSGRESDLKALH
+292 FSGRDCDLKALH
-304 ALLPEALDADSST
+304 ALLPEAIDADTST

-341 ADRFPGGQIH
+341 ADRFPGGQVY

-362 VEPAAA
+362 VEPSAA
-368 LEAMLTALGVPCD
+368 LEAMLTALGVPCEA
-381 QIPADLD
+381 IPDDLD

-395 THTAGRRLLIVLD
+395 THSAGRRLLVLLD

-434 LGALVATHGARRVA
+434 LRALVATHGARRIA
-448 LAELGEEDAVELLA
+448 LEELGEEDAVELLA
-462 STVGVERVARDPAV
+462 SSIGLDRVARDPAA

-488 LAIRILAVRAAQFPG
+488 LAIRILAVRAAQFPD

-510 DSLESEQDLLGSFD
+510 DSLEADLLGSFD

-540 YQALEPSAAR
+540 YQALEPATAR
-550 LLRLLGLSTGVDF
+550 LLRLLGLPTGVDF

-569 AVAGLDLTR
+569 AIAGLDLAT
-578 TRPVLA
+578 TRPMLET
-584 NLAAAHLL
+584 LTAAHLL

-602 HDLIRAYAS
+602 HDLIRAYAGEVAS
-611 EAAEQVDNAEERDAA
+611 QVDTASQRDAA
-626 LDRLLGWYLASALN
+626 LDRLLDWYLASALN

-654 EPAGPGG
+654 ELDDLDGG
-661 LAFAGY
+661 LEFSGY
-667 HDALDWFD
+667 HDALDWFG

-690 RGRDDVCWKLAWL
+690 RRDDVCWKLAWL
-703 LQSYFGT
+703 LQSYFVT
-710 RSRLDDWRS
+710 SSRLDDWRS
-719 VFGVALEAARDG
+719 VFAVALEAARAS
-731 GHRPGEASILSGLGV
+731 GHRPGEAGILSGLGV
-746 VNGVVRQYAESRRYL
+746 VNGVARQYDESRRFL
-761 EQVLAIQRDL
+761 EQVLAIQREL

-777 ARAQYNLALAA
+777 ARAQYNLAMAA

-795 WAYEHGKQALEIVR
+795 WAYEHGMQALEIVR
-809 ELGMRTFE
+809 ELGLGAFE

-839 LADAALAIFGPDGSP
+839 LADAALAVLGPDGE
-854 DGSPVDT
+854 PVDT
-861 RYTQHTRGLALI
+861 RFTVHTRGLALV
-873 GLGRLDEG
+873 GLGRVAEG
-881 IACIRDSVE
+881 IACIRDSVS
-890 MFFAMGEQYEAADV
+890 MFFEMGEQYEAADV
-904 LAQLGTIHLRH
+904 LAQLGTIHLRN
-915 GDGALAR
+915 GDRALAR

-948 ALVGASS
+948 ALVGPGSPG

>member
-1 MPPSRVSQSGADQ
+1 MPPSRVSQPGAEL
-14 RVSGQNGAVV
+14 RVSGQNDSVV
-24 LDFRLLGPAEVT
+24 LDFRVLGPAEVT

-100 SIRTESGGYLIEVAD
+100 AIRTESGGYLIELDD
-115 DLLDLSRFRALA
+115 DLLDLTRFRALA
-127 ARGKAAL
+127 VRGKAAM
-134 DRGESRQAAAHF
+134 DRGESRRAAALF
-146 ADALGQWRG
+146 AEALAQWRG

-172 QLAEERLR
+172 QLTEERLR
-180 VRELWADALLEVGEY
+180 VREQWADALLEAGEY
-195 GTVVPELTRLTR
+195 GTVVPELTRLAR

-213 RLHEQLMVALYR
+213 RLHEQLMIALYR

-230 EALDVHRRIS
+230 EALDVHRRIRR
-240 AVLAD
+240 VLAD

-266 DDGEPARYRLGVE
+266 GDPAGRYRLGVD
-279 PQVPHQLPADLRT
+279 PQVPHQLPADLRA
-292 FSGRESDLKALH
+292 FSGRECDLKALH
-304 ALLPEALDADSST
+304 ALLPEAVDADAST

-328 GKTTLAVHFAHEI
+328 GKTTLAVHFAHEV
-341 ADRFPGGQIH
+341 ADRFPGGQVY

-362 VEPAAA
+362 VEPSAA
-368 LEAMLTALGVPCD
+368 LEAMLTALGVPCEA
-381 QIPADLD
+381 IPADLD

-395 THTAGRRLLIVLD
+395 THTAGRRLLVLLD
-408 NANRTEQVRPLL
+408 NANRTEQVSPLL
-420 PGPGCLVVITSRWQ
+420 PGPGCLVLVTSRWQ
-434 LGALVATHGARRVA
+434 LRALVATHGARRIA
-448 LAELGEEDAVELLA
+448 LEEFGDEDAVALLA
-462 STVGVERVARDPAV
+462 STIGFDRVARDPAAAG
-476 TERFVRYCGGLP
+476 RFVRHCGGLP
-488 LAIRILAVRAAQFPG
+488 LAIRILAVRAAQFPD
-503 LPLDEFV
+503 LPLDEFAG
-510 DSLESEQDLLGSFD
+510 SLAVDLLGSFD

-540 YQALEPSAAR
+540 YQALQPSTAR
-550 LLRLLGLSTGVDF
+550 LLRLLGLPTGVDF
-563 SAPAAA
+563 TAPAAA
-569 AVAGLDLTR
+569 AVAGLDVAAA
-578 TRPVLA
+578 RPMLET
-584 NLAAAHLL
+584 LAAAHLL

-602 HDLIRAYAS
+602 HDLIRAYAG
-611 EAAEQVDNAEERDAA
+611 EAASQLDPEAERESA

-654 EPAGPGG
+654 ELDDLDGG
-661 LAFAGY
+661 LGFDSY
-667 HDALDWFD
+667 HDGLDWFG
-675 EEAGN
+675 EEYGN

-703 LQSYFGT
+703 LQSYFVT

-719 VFGVALEAARDG
+719 VFAVALEAARAS
-731 GHRPGEASILSGLGV
+731 GHRPGEAGILSGLGV
-746 VNGVVRQYAESRRYL
+746 VNGVARQYAESRRYL
-761 EQVLAIQRDL
+761 EQVLAIQREL

-777 ARAQYNLALAA
+777 ARAQYNLAMAA
-788 HNLDDYA
+788 HNLEDCA
-795 WAYEHGKQALEIVR
+795 WAYEHGMQALAIVR
-809 ELGMRTFE
+809 ELGLGHFE

-839 LADAALAIFGPDGSP
+839 LADEALAILDADGRP
-854 DGSPVDT
+854 ADT
-861 RYTQHTRGLALI
+861 RFTLHTRGLALV

-881 IACIRDSVE
+881 IACIRESVE
-890 MFFAMGEQYEAADV
+890 MFFAMDEQYEAADV

-915 GDGALAR
+915 GDAALAR
-922 ECWVRSVRLLTELGH
+922 ECWLRSVRLLTELGH

-948 ALVGASS
+948 ALVILGT

>member
-1 MPPSRVSQSGADQ
+1 M
-14 RVSGQNGAVV
+14 V
-24 LDFRLLGPAEVT
+24 LDFRVLGPAEVT

-68 LGRWL
+68 LARWL

-87 YVLRLRRALGDQV
+87 YVLRLRRALGGQIA
-100 SIRTESGGYLIEVAD
+100 IRTESGGYLIEIED

-127 ARGKAAL
+127 VRGKAAM

-146 ADALGQWRG
+146 AEALGQWRG

-167 RDEAG
+167 RDEVG

-180 VRELWADALLEVGEY
+180 VREQWADALLDVGEY

-230 EALDVHRRIS
+230 EALDVYRRIS
-240 AVLAD
+240 SVLAE

-266 DDGEPARYRLGVE
+266 DDGDPAGGARLARYRLGVE
-279 PQVPHQLPADLRT
+279 PQVPHQLPADLRI
-292 FSGRESDLKALH
+292 FSGRECDLKALH
-304 ALLPEALDADSST
+304 ALLPEALDADTST

-341 ADRFPGGQIH
+341 ADRFPGGQVY

-362 VEPAAA
+362 VEPSAA
-368 LEAMLTALGVPCD
+368 LESMLTALGVPCEA
-381 QIPADLD
+381 IPGDLD

-395 THTAGRRLLIVLD
+395 THSAGRRLLLLLD

-420 PGPGCLVVITSRWQ
+420 PGPGCFVVITSRWQ
-434 LGALVATHGARRVA
+434 LRALVATHGARRIA
-448 LAELGEEDAVELLA
+448 LEELGDEDAVELLA
-462 STVGVERVARDPAV
+462 STIGFDRVARDPAAA
-476 TERFVRYCGGLP
+476 ERFVRYCGGLP
-488 LAIRILAVRAAQFPG
+488 LAIRILAVRAAQFPD

-510 DSLESEQDLLGSFD
+510 DSLDSDLLGSFD

-531 NIRSVFSYS
+531 NIRSVLSYS
-540 YQALEPSAAR
+540 YQALEPSTAR
-550 LLRLLGLSTGVDF
+550 LLRLLGLLTGVDF
-563 SAPAAA
+563 AAPAAA
-569 AVAGLDLTR
+569 AVAGQDLAT
-578 TRPVLA
+578 TRPMLET
-584 NLAAAHLL
+584 LAAAHLL

-602 HDLIRAYAS
+602 HDLIRAYAG
-611 EAAEQVDNAEERDAA
+611 EAASQLDPASQREAA

-654 EPAGPGG
+654 ELDDLEGG
-661 LAFAGY
+661 LTFAEY
-667 HDALDWFD
+667 HDALDWFG
-675 EEAGN
+675 EESGN

-690 RGRDDVCWKLAWL
+690 LRRDDACWKLAWL
-703 LQSYFGT
+703 LQSHFVT

-719 VFGVALEAARDG
+719 VFAVALEAARAS
-731 GHRPGEASILSGLGV
+731 GHRPGEAGILSGLGV
-746 VNGVVRQYAESRRYL
+746 VNGVARQYDESRRYL
-761 EQVLAIQRDL
+761 EQVLAIQREL

-777 ARAQYNLALAA
+777 ARAQYNLAMAA
-788 HNLDDYA
+788 HHIDDCA
-795 WAYEHGKQALEIVR
+795 WAYEHGMQALEIVR
-809 ELGMRTFE
+809 ELGLGVLE

-829 SMGDHEQALR
+829 SLGDHEQALR
-839 LADAALAIFGPDGSP
+839 LADAALAVLGPDGE
-854 DGSPVDT
+854 PVDT
-861 RYTQHTRGLALI
+861 RFTQHTRGLALV

-915 GDGALAR
+915 GDPALAR
-922 ECWVRSVRLLTELGH
+922 ECWLRSVRLLTELGH

-948 ALVGASS
+948 ALVGAAS

>member
-1 MPPSRVSQSGADQ
+1 M
-14 RVSGQNGAVV
+14 V
-24 LDFRLLGPAEVT
+24 LDFRVLGPAEVT
-36 ADGRPVPLGGSRPL
+36 ADGHPVPLGGSRPL

-73 WNDDRRRSKGALQT
+73 WDDDRRRSKGALQT

-100 SIRTESGGYLIEVAD
+100 AIRTESGGYLIELDD
-115 DLLDLSRFRALA
+115 DLLDLARFRGLA
-127 ARGKAAL
+127 TRGKAAM

-146 ADALGQWRG
+146 AGALAQWRG

-167 RDEAG
+167 RDEVG

-180 VRELWADALLEVGEY
+180 VREQWADALLDVGEY
-195 GTVVPELTRLTR
+195 GTVVPELARLTR

-230 EALDVHRRIS
+230 EALDVYRRIS
-240 AVLAD
+240 GVLAE

-252 PSLQR
+252 LSLQR

-266 DDGEPARYRLGVE
+266 AADDPAGGARLARYRLGVE
-279 PQVPHQLPADLRT
+279 PQVPHQLPADLPT
-292 FSGRESDLKALH
+292 FSGRECDLKALH
-304 ALLPEALDADSST
+304 ALLPEAIEADTST

-328 GKTTLAVHFAHEI
+328 GKTTLAVHFAHEV
-341 ADRFPGGQIH
+341 ADRFPGGQVYV
-351 LNLRGYGPGEP
+351 NLRGYGPGEP

-368 LEAMLTALGVPCD
+368 LEAVLTALGVPCD
-381 QIPADLD
+381 QIPDDLD

-395 THTAGRRLLIVLD
+395 THSAGRRLLVLLD

-434 LGALVATHGARRVA
+434 LRALVATHGARRIA
-448 LAELGEEDAVELLA
+448 LEELGEEDAVELLA
-462 STVGVERVARDPAV
+462 STIGIERVARDPAA

-488 LAIRILAVRAAQFPG
+488 LAIRILAVRAAQFPD

-510 DSLESEQDLLGSFD
+510 DSLDSDLLGSFD

-540 YQALEPSAAR
+540 YQALEPSTAR
-550 LLRLLGLSTGVDF
+550 LLRLLGLPTGVDF
-563 SAPAAA
+563 TAPAAA
-569 AVAGLDLTR
+569 AVAGLDLAT
-578 TRPVLA
+578 TRPMLET
-584 NLAAAHLL
+584 LAAAHLL

-602 HDLIRAYAS
+602 HDLIRAYAGEVAS
-611 EAAEQVDNAEERDAA
+611 RVDTPSQRDAA
-626 LDRLLGWYLASALN
+626 LDRLLDWYLASALN

-654 EPAGPGG
+654 ELDDLAGG
-661 LAFAGY
+661 LAFSEY
-667 HDALDWFD
+667 HEALAWFG
-675 EEAGN
+675 EESGN

-690 RGRDDVCWKLAWL
+690 RRDDVCWKLAWL
-703 LQSYFGT
+703 LQSYFVT

-719 VFGVALEAARDG
+719 VFAVALEAARAS
-731 GHRPGEASILSGLGV
+731 GHRPGEAGILSGLGV
-746 VNGVVRQYAESRRYL
+746 VNGVARQYDESRRYL

-777 ARAQYNLALAA
+777 ARAQYNLAMAA

-795 WAYEHGKQALEIVR
+795 WAYEHGMQALEIVR
-809 ELGMRTFE
+809 ELGLGALE

-839 LADAALAIFGPDGSP
+839 LADAALAVLGPDGE
-854 DGSPVDT
+854 PVDT
-861 RYTQHTRGLALI
+861 RFTVHTRGLALV
-873 GLGRLDEG
+873 GLGRVDEG

-915 GDGALAR
+915 GDRGLAR
-922 ECWVRSVRLLTELGH
+922 ECWLRSVRLLTELGH
-937 PDADDVRAKLA
+937 PDADDVRSKLA
-948 ALVGASS
+948 ALVGAG

>member
-1 MPPSRVSQSGADQ
+1 M
-14 RVSGQNGAVV
+14 V

-100 SIRTESGGYLIEVAD
+100 SIRTESGGYLIEVDD

-127 ARGKAAL
+127 ARGQAAL
-134 DRGESRQAAAHF
+134 DGGESRQAAAHF
-146 ADALGQWRG
+146 ADALEQWRG

-180 VRELWADALLEVGEY
+180 VRELWADALLEAGEY

-240 AVLAD
+240 GVLAD

-257 TRQAILTGA
+257 TRQAILTGT
-266 DDGEPARYRLGVE
+266 DDAEPARYRLGVE
-279 PQVPHQLPADLRT
+279 PLVPHQLPADLRT
-292 FSGRESDLKALH
+292 FAGRESDLKALH
-304 ALLPEALDADSST
+304 ALLPEALDADAST

-368 LEAMLTALGVPCD
+368 LEAMLTALGVPCE

-408 NANRTEQVRPLL
+408 NVNRTEQVRPLL
-420 PGPGCLVVITSRWQ
+420 PGPGCLVLITSRWQ
-434 LGALVATHGARRVA
+434 LRALVATHGARRVA
-448 LAELGEEDAVELLA
+448 LAELGAEDAVELLA
-462 STVGVERVARDPAV
+462 STIGLERVARDPAA

-510 DSLESEQDLLGSFD
+510 DSLESEHDLLGSFD
-524 LADGEGT
+524 LADGDGT

-563 SAPAAA
+563 SVPAAA

-584 NLAAAHLL
+584 TLAAAHLL

-602 HDLIRAYAS
+602 HDLIRAYAG
-611 EAAEQVDNAEERDAA
+611 EAAEQVDTAEERDAA
-626 LDRLLGWYLASALN
+626 LDRLLGWYLASAFN

-654 EPAGPGG
+654 DLDGLDG
-661 LAFAGY
+661 LAFAEY

-690 RGRDDVCWKLAWL
+690 RRRDDVCWKLAWL

-731 GHRPGEASILSGLGV
+731 GHRPGEAGILSGLGV
-746 VNGVVRQYAESRRYL
+746 VNGVVRQYNESRHYL
-761 EQVLAIQRDL
+761 ERVLAIQREL

-795 WAYEHGKQALEIVR
+795 GAYEHGMRALEIVR
-809 ELGMRTFE
+809 ELGMGAFE

-829 SMGDHEQALR
+829 SMGDHEQALE
-839 LADAALAIFGPDGSP
+839 LADAALAIPGPDGR
-854 DGSPVDT
+854 PVDT
-861 RYTQHTRGLALI
+861 RFTQHTRGLALL
-873 GLGRLDEG
+873 GLGRLAEG
-881 IACIRDSVE
+881 IACISDSVE
-890 MFFAMGEQYEAADV
+890 MFFTMGEHYEAADV
-904 LAQLGTIHLRH
+904 LSQLGTIHLRQ

-948 ALVGASS
+948 ALVGAPS

>member
-1 MPPSRVSQSGADQ
+1 M
-14 RVSGQNGAVV
+14 V
-24 LDFRLLGPAEVT
+24 LDFRVLGPAEVT
-36 ADGRPVPLGGSRPL
+36 ADGHPVPLGGSRPL

-100 SIRTESGGYLIEVAD
+100 AIRTESGGYLIELAD

-127 ARGKAAL
+127 GRGKAAM
-134 DRGESRQAAAHF
+134 DRGESRRAAAHF
-146 ADALGQWRG
+146 AEALGQWRG
-155 PALLNVESDALH
+155 AALLNVESDALH

-180 VRELWADALLEVGEY
+180 VREQWADALLDVGEY
-195 GTVVPELTRLTR
+195 GTVIPELTRLTR

-266 DDGEPARYRLGVE
+266 ADDTAGGGRLARYRLGVE
-279 PQVPHQLPADLRT
+279 PQVPHQLPADLRA
-292 FSGRESDLKALH
+292 FSGRECDLKALH
-304 ALLPEALDADSST
+304 ALLPEAIDAGAST

-341 ADRFPGGQIH
+341 ADRFPGGQVY

-362 VEPAAA
+362 VEPFTA
-368 LEAMLTALGVPCD
+368 LETMLTALGVPCD
-381 QIPADLD
+381 QIPGDLD

-395 THTAGRRLLIVLD
+395 THSAGRRLLVLLD

-434 LGALVATHGARRVA
+434 LRALVATHGARRIA
-448 LAELGEEDAVELLA
+448 LEELGEEDAVELLA
-462 STVGVERVARDPAV
+462 SAIGLDRVARDPAA
-476 TERFVRYCGGLP
+476 TERFVRHCGGLP
-488 LAIRILAVRAAQFPG
+488 LAIRILAVRAAQFPD

-510 DSLESEQDLLGSFD
+510 DSLEADLLGSFD
-524 LADGEGT
+524 LADGDGT

-540 YQALEPSAAR
+540 YQALQPPTAR
-550 LLRLLGLSTGVDF
+550 LLRLLGLPTGVDF
-563 SAPAAA
+563 TAPAAA
-569 AVAGLDLTR
+569 AVAGLDVTT
-578 TRPVLA
+578 TRPMLET
-584 NLAAAHLL
+584 LAAAHLL

-602 HDLIRAYAS
+602 HDLIRAYAGEVAS
-611 EAAEQVDNAEERDAA
+611 QVDTASQRDAA
-626 LDRLLGWYLASALN
+626 LDRLLDWYLASVLN

-654 EPAGPGG
+654 DLDGLGGG
-661 LAFAGY
+661 LAFASH
-667 HDALDWFD
+667 HDALDWFG

-690 RGRDDVCWKLAWL
+690 RRDDVCWKLAWL
-703 LQSYFGT
+703 LQSYFVT

-719 VFGVALEAARDG
+719 VFAVALEAARAS
-731 GHRPGEASILSGLGV
+731 GHRPGEAGILSGLGV
-746 VNGVVRQYAESRRYL
+746 VNGVAREYDESRRFL
-761 EQVLAIQRDL
+761 EQVLAIQREL

-777 ARAQYNLALAA
+777 ARAQYNLAMAA
-788 HNLDDYA
+788 HNLDDCA
-795 WAYEHGKQALEIVR
+795 WAYEHGMQALEIVR
-809 ELGMRTFE
+809 ELGLGAFE

-839 LADAALAIFGPDGSP
+839 LADAALAVLGPDGE
-854 DGSPVDT
+854 PVDT
-861 RYTQHTRGLALI
+861 RFTQHTRGLALV
-873 GLGRLDEG
+873 GLGRVEEG
-881 IACIRDSVE
+881 IACVRDSVS
-890 MFFAMGEQYEAADV
+890 MFFEMGEQYEAADV

-915 GDGALAR
+915 GDRVLAR

-948 ALVGASS
+948 ALVGAGS

>member
-1 MPPSRVSQSGADQ
+1 M
-14 RVSGQNGAVV
+14 V
-24 LDFRLLGPAEVT
+24 LDFRVLGPAEVT

-73 WNDDRRRSKGALQT
+73 WNDDLRRSKGALQT

-100 SIRTESGGYLIEVAD
+100 AIRTESGGYLIELDD

-127 ARGKAAL
+127 TRGKAAL

-146 ADALGQWRG
+146 AGALAQWRG

-167 RDEAG
+167 CDEAG

-180 VRELWADALLEVGEY
+180 VREQWADALLEVGEY
-195 GTVVPELTRLTR
+195 GTVVPELARLVR

-213 RLHEQLMVALYR
+213 RLHEQLMLALYR

-230 EALDVHRRIS
+230 EALEVYRRIS
-240 AVLAD
+240 GVLAD

-266 DDGEPARYRLGVE
+266 DGAPTLARYRLGVE
-279 PQVPHQLPADLRT
+279 PQVPRQLPADLRA
-292 FSGRESDLKALH
+292 FSGRECDLKALH
-304 ALLPEALDADSST
+304 ALLPEALDADTST

-328 GKTTLAVHFAHEI
+328 GKTTLAVHFAHEV
-341 ADRFPGGQIH
+341 ADRFPGGQVH

-362 VEPAAA
+362 VEPSAA
-368 LEAMLTALGVPCD
+368 LEAMLTALGVPCEA
-381 QIPADLD
+381 IPADLD

-395 THTAGRRLLIVLD
+395 THTAGRRLLVVLD
-408 NANRTEQVRPLL
+408 NANRTEQVSPLL
-420 PGPGCLVVITSRWQ
+420 PGPGCLVLVTSRWQ
-434 LGALVATHGARRVA
+434 LRALVATHGARRVA
-448 LAELGEEDAVELLA
+448 LEELGDEDAVALLA
-462 STVGVERVARDPAV
+462 STIGHDRVARDPAAAG
-476 TERFVRYCGGLP
+476 RFVRYCGGLP
-488 LAIRILAVRAAQFPG
+488 LAIRILAVRAAQFPE

-510 DSLESEQDLLGSFD
+510 DAPDLLGSFD

-540 YQALEPSAAR
+540 YQALQPSTAR
-550 LLRLLGLSTGVDF
+550 LLRLLGLHTGVDF
-563 SAPAAA
+563 TAPAAA
-569 AVAGLDLTR
+569 AVAGLDVAA
-578 TRPVLA
+578 TRPMLET
-584 NLAAAHLL
+584 LAAAHLL

-602 HDLIRAYAS
+602 HDLIRAYAASQVESAS
-611 EAAEQVDNAEERDAA
+611 ECDAA

-654 EPAGPGG
+654 ELDDLEGG
-661 LAFAGY
+661 LAFPGY
-667 HDALDWFD
+667 HDALDWFG
-675 EEAGN
+675 EESGN

-703 LQSYFGT
+703 LQSYFVT

-719 VFGVALEAARDG
+719 VFAVALEAARAS
-731 GHRPGEASILSGLGV
+731 GHRPGEAGILSGLGV
-746 VNGVVRQYAESRRYL
+746 VNGVARQYAESRRYL
-761 EQVLAIQRDL
+761 EQVLAIQREL

-777 ARAQYNLALAA
+777 ARAQYNLAMAA
-788 HNLDDYA
+788 HNLEDCA
-795 WAYEHGKQALEIVR
+795 WAYEHGVQALAIVR
-809 ELGMRTFE
+809 ELGLGHFE

-839 LADAALAIFGPDGSP
+839 LADEALAIIGPDGC
-854 DGSPVDT
+854 PVDT
-861 RYTQHTRGLALI
+861 RFTQHTRGLALI
-873 GLGRLDEG
+873 GLGRVEEG
-881 IACIRDSVE
+881 IACLRDSVR
-890 MFFAMGEQYEAADV
+890 MFFSMGEQYEAADV
-904 LAQLGTIHLRH
+904 LAQLGQVQLRH
-915 GDGALAR
+915 GDPAAAR
-922 ECWVRSVRLLTELGH
+922 ECWLRSVRLLTELGH

-948 ALVGASS
+948 ALVVVGV

>member
-1 MPPSRVSQSGADQ
+1 M
-14 RVSGQNGAVV
+14 V

-100 SIRTESGGYLIEVAD
+100 SIRTESGGYLIEVDD

-127 ARGKAAL
+127 ARGQAAL
-134 DRGESRQAAAHF
+134 DGGESRQAAAHF
-146 ADALGQWRG
+146 ADALAQWRG

-180 VRELWADALLEVGEY
+180 VRELWADALLEAGEY
-195 GTVVPELTRLTR
+195 GTVVLELTRLTR

-240 AVLAD
+240 GVLAD

-257 TRQAILTGA
+257 TRQAILTGTDA
-266 DDGEPARYRLGVE
+266 AEPARYRLGVE
-279 PQVPHQLPADLRT
+279 PLVPHQLPADPRT
-292 FSGRESDLKALH
+292 FAGRESDLKALH
-304 ALLPEALDADSST
+304 ALLPEALDADAST

-368 LEAMLTALGVPCD
+368 LEAMLTALGVPCE

-420 PGPGCLVVITSRWQ
+420 PGPGCLVLITSRWQ
-434 LGALVATHGARRVA
+434 LRALVATHGARRVA
-448 LAELGEEDAVELLA
+448 LAELGAEDAVELLA
-462 STVGVERVARDPAV
+462 STIGLERVARDPAA

-510 DSLESEQDLLGSFD
+510 DSLESEHDLLGSFD
-524 LADGEGT
+524 LADGDGT

-563 SAPAAA
+563 SVPAAA

-578 TRPVLA
+578 TRPVLTT
-584 NLAAAHLL
+584 LAAAHLL

-602 HDLIRAYAS
+602 HDLIRAYAG
-611 EAAEQVDNAEERDAA
+611 EAAEQVDTAEERDAA
-626 LDRLLGWYLASALN
+626 LDRLLGWYLASAFN

-654 EPAGPGG
+654 EPAGLGG
-661 LAFAGY
+661 LTFAEY

-690 RGRDDVCWKLAWL
+690 RRRDDVCWKLAWL

-731 GHRPGEASILSGLGV
+731 GHRPGEAGILSGLGV
-746 VNGVVRQYAESRRYL
+746 VNGVVRQYDESRHYL
-761 EQVLAIQRDL
+761 ERVLVIQREL

-795 WAYEHGKQALEIVR
+795 GAYEHGMRALEIVR
-809 ELGMRTFE
+809 ELGMGAFE

-829 SMGDHEQALR
+829 SMGDHEQALE
-839 LADAALAIFGPDGSP
+839 LADAALAIPGPDGR
-854 DGSPVDT
+854 PVDT
-861 RYTQHTRGLALI
+861 RFTQHTRGLALL
-873 GLGRLDEG
+873 GLGRLAEG
-881 IACIRDSVE
+881 IACISESVE
-890 MFFAMGEQYEAADV
+890 MFFTMGEHYEAADV
-904 LAQLGTIHLRH
+904 LSQLGTIHLRH

-922 ECWVRSVRLLTELGH
+922 ECWVRSARLLTELGH

>member
-1 MPPSRVSQSGADQ
+1 M
-14 RVSGQNGAVV
+14 V
-24 LDFRLLGPAEVT
+24 LDFRVLGPAEVT

-73 WNDDRRRSKGALQT
+73 WADDRRRSKGALQT

-100 SIRTESGGYLIEVAD
+100 AIRTESGGYLIELED
-115 DLLDLSRFRALA
+115 GLLDLSRFRALA
-127 ARGKAAL
+127 ARGKAAK
-134 DRGESRQAAAHF
+134 DRGESREAAGHF
-146 ADALGQWRG
+146 ADALAQWRG

-180 VRELWADALLEVGEY
+180 VREQWADALLDVGEY
-195 GTVVPELTRLTR
+195 GTVVPELTRLAR

-230 EALDVHRRIS
+230 EALEVHRRIS
-240 AVLAD
+240 AVLAE

-252 PSLQR
+252 PSLQH

-266 DDGEPARYRLGVE
+266 ADDGATARYRLGAE
-279 PQVPHQLPADLRT
+279 PQVPHQLPADLPN
-292 FSGRESDLKALH
+292 FSGRECDLKALH
-304 ALLPEALDADSST
+304 ALLPEAIDAGTST
-317 PIASVEGMGGI
+317 TIASVEGMAGV

-341 ADRFPGGQIH
+341 ADRFPGGEVY

-362 VEPAAA
+362 VEPLAA
-368 LEAMLTALGVPCD
+368 LDAMLTALGVPCD
-381 QIPADLD
+381 AIPDDLD

-395 THTAGRRLLIVLD
+395 THSAGRRLLILLD
-408 NANRTEQVRPLL
+408 NANRTEQVVPLL
-420 PGPGCLVVITSRWQ
+420 PGPGCLVVLTSRWQ
-434 LGALVATHGARRVA
+434 LRALVATHDARRVA
-448 LAELGEEDAVELLA
+448 LEELGEEDAVELLA
-462 STVGVERVARDPAV
+462 ATIGLDRVARDPAA

-488 LAIRILAVRAAQFPG
+488 LAIRILAVRAAQFPD
-503 LPLDEFV
+503 LALDEFV
-510 DSLESEQDLLGSFD
+510 DSLETDLLGSFD

-540 YQALEPSAAR
+540 YQALEPSTAR
-550 LLRLLGLSTGVDF
+550 LLRLLGLPTGLDF
-563 SAPAAA
+563 TAPAAA
-569 AVAGLDLTR
+569 AVAGLDVAA
-578 TRPVLA
+578 TRPMLETLA
-584 NLAAAHLL
+584 TAHLL

-602 HDLIRAYAS
+602 HDLIRAYAGEVAS
-611 EAAEQVDNAEERDAA
+611 QVDSASQREAA
-626 LDRLLGWYLASALN
+626 LDRLLDWYLASALS

-654 EPAGPGG
+654 ELDSVEGG
-661 LAFAGY
+661 LSFAGH

-675 EEAGN
+675 EESGN

-690 RGRDDVCWKLAWL
+690 RRDDVCWKLAWL
-703 LQSYFGT
+703 LQSYFVT
-710 RSRLDDWRS
+710 RSRLADWRA
-719 VFGVALEAARDG
+719 VFEVALEAARAS
-731 GHRPGEASILSGLGV
+731 GHRPGEAGILSGLGV
-746 VNGVVRQYAESRRYL
+746 VNGVARDYEESRRYL
-761 EQVLAIQRDL
+761 EQVLAIQREL

-777 ARAQYNLALAA
+777 ARAQYNLAMAA

-795 WAYEHGKQALEIVR
+795 WAYEHGMQALEIVR
-809 ELGMRTFE
+809 SLGLGAFE

-839 LADAALAIFGPDGSP
+839 LADAALAILGPDGR
-854 DGSPVDT
+854 PVDT
-861 RYTQHTRGLALI
+861 RFTQHTRGLALV

-881 IACIRDSVE
+881 IACIRESVE
-890 MFFAMGEQYEAADV
+890 MFFAMDEQYEAADV
-904 LAQLGTIHLRH
+904 LAQLGTIHVRY
-915 GDGALAR
+915 GEPALAR
-922 ECWVRSVRLLTELGH
+922 ECWLRSVRLLTELGH

-948 ALVGASS
+948 ALVGAAG

>member
-1 MPPSRVSQSGADQ
+1 M
-14 RVSGQNGAVV
+14 V
-24 LDFRLLGPAEVT
+24 LDFRVLGPAEVT
-36 ADGRPVPLGGSRPL
+36 ADGHPVPLGGSRPL

-100 SIRTESGGYLIEVAD
+100 AIRTESGGYLIELDD

-127 ARGKAAL
+127 VRGKAAM
-134 DRGESRQAAAHF
+134 DRGESRRAAAHF
-146 ADALGQWRG
+146 AEALGQWRG
-155 PALLNVESDALH
+155 AALLNVESDALH
-167 RDEAG
+167 RDEVG

-180 VRELWADALLEVGEY
+180 VREQWADALLDVGEY

-240 AVLAD
+240 GVLAE

-266 DDGEPARYRLGVE
+266 DDAAPTLARYRLGVE
-279 PQVPHQLPADLRT
+279 PQVPHQLPADLRA
-292 FSGRESDLKALH
+292 FSGRECDLKALH
-304 ALLPEALDADSST
+304 ALLPEAIDAGTST

-341 ADRFPGGQIH
+341 ADRFPGGQVY
-351 LNLRGYGPGEP
+351 LDLRGYGPGEP
-362 VEPAAA
+362 IEPSAA
-368 LEAMLTALGVPCD
+368 LETMLTALGVPCD
-381 QIPADLD
+381 QIPGDLD

-395 THTAGRRLLIVLD
+395 THSAGRRLLVLLD

-434 LGALVATHGARRVA
+434 LRALVATHGARRIA
-448 LAELGEEDAVELLA
+448 LEELGEEDAVELLA
-462 STVGVERVARDPAV
+462 SAIGLDRVARDPAA
-476 TERFVRYCGGLP
+476 TERFVRHCGGLP
-488 LAIRILAVRAAQFPG
+488 LAIRILAVRAAQFPDLALG
-503 LPLDEFV
+503 EFV
-510 DSLESEQDLLGSFD
+510 DSLEADLLGSFD

-540 YQALEPSAAR
+540 YQALEPPTAR
-550 LLRLLGLSTGVDF
+550 LLRLLGLPTGVDF
-563 SAPAAA
+563 TAPAAA
-569 AVAGLDLTR
+569 AVAGLDVTT
-578 TRPVLA
+578 TRPMLET
-584 NLAAAHLL
+584 LAAAHLL

-602 HDLIRAYAS
+602 HDLIRAYAGEVAS
-611 EAAEQVDNAEERDAA
+611 QVDSASERDAA
-626 LDRLLGWYLASALN
+626 LDRLLDWYLASALN

-654 EPAGPGG
+654 DLDDLGVG
-661 LAFAGY
+661 LAFASY
-667 HDALDWFD
+667 HDALAWFGD
-675 EEAGN
+675 EAGN

-690 RGRDDVCWKLAWL
+690 RRDDVCWKLAWL
-703 LQSYFGT
+703 LQSYFVT
-710 RSRLDDWRS
+710 RSRLDEWRS
-719 VFGVALEAARDG
+719 VFAVALEAARAG
-731 GHRPGEASILSGLGV
+731 GHRPGEAGILSGLGV
-746 VNGVVRQYAESRRYL
+746 VNGVARQYDESRRFL
-761 EQVLAIQRDL
+761 EQVLAIQREL

-777 ARAQYNLALAA
+777 ARAQYNLAMAA

-795 WAYEHGKQALEIVR
+795 WAYEHGMQALEIVR
-809 ELGMRTFE
+809 ELGLGAFE

-829 SMGDHEQALR
+829 SMGDHDQALR
-839 LADAALAIFGPDGSP
+839 LADAALAVLGPDGE
-854 DGSPVDT
+854 PVDT
-861 RYTQHTRGLALI
+861 RFTQHTRGLALV
-873 GLGRLDEG
+873 GLGRVDEG
-881 IACIRDSVE
+881 IACIRDSVS
-890 MFFAMGEQYEAADV
+890 MFFEMGEQYEAADV

-915 GDGALAR
+915 GDRALAR

-948 ALVGASS
+948 ALVGAGS